1 MANKE
6 RFLSGKRKLAALS
19 GLSTDR
25 HVYLSPEET
34 EPNLGFVGEKTL
46 PIRDE
51 YYQLVT
57 VENGGQYDRYWQV
70 APSGILTTGL
80 TIFDEGGIVG
90 TGNSISK
97 LDFVGNIVNVTAN
110 NFGSISTITI
120 SPPGSASQ
128 IIFNDDGS
136 FAGTPYLL
144 VNSSGI
150 VTATDVFQI
159 GVGGTILSSKT
170 NGYIGIGSAIP
181 KYNLDIV
188 GNVKISGTI
197 VDAADGT
204 GSTGEL
210 LVKTA
215 AGGMQWQTANAVTS
229 GAGGTISQIQYHS
242 ASGTVGGADVF
253 WYDYTNDRI
262 GIGTQFPEVIFE
274 VVGNSKFSETTE
286 TKNLVVTGVSS
297 FVGVSTF
304 SDQIIIGAAVSTSDL
319 TVDGGSFVSGMSTA
333 TIFDGKVSKKAI
345 TEQVLTTSANGQND
359 LLLIYDAGNDNVRK
373 ISIEDATFQGL
384 QGIQGS
390 QGLQGTQG
398 TQAAQGTTGQQ
409 GIRGAQGIQ
418 GLQGIGAAGVQGVQ
432 GRQGIQGIQGVQGT
446 QGRQGNQGRQGRQ
459 GTQGTTGNQGIQGIS
474 GAQGNQA
481 SQGIQGIQGIQGRQ
495 GTQGIQGRQGY
506 QGIQGVQGIQ
516 GNQGL
521 QGLQGTTGAQGD
533 QGIQGIQGIQGV
545 GAQGVQ
551 GVQGGEGPQGQQGV
565 QGRQGIQGRQ
575 GLQGIQGIQGEQ
587 GIQGI
592 QGLQGNNGNDGA
604 QGIQGIQGIQGGQ
617 GIQGDNGVG
626 SQGIQG
632 IQGLLGL
639 QGPDGNQGVQGIQGL
654 QGIQGRQGVQGD
666 TGAGNQGIQGITGS
680 QGIQGLQGNQGI
692 SGVVGGQG
700 IQGIQGVQGI
710 QGTGAVGGVV
720 TGSIVWYAADKGGG
734 NYPTPP
740 SGFLY
745 CDGSSYGNVSN
756 LPGSGQYQDLY
767 NVIGYQY
774 GGSGQNFNVPDLRG
788 EFIRGYDDNK
798 GIDSGRG
805 FATSQGHQFQTHT
818 HDIPIHARGNGD
830 WSGGANDRPAA
841 DDPSFIRNVEGGSP
855 NATNGGNNG
864 SETRPRNINFLPII
878 KT

>member
-128 IIFNDDGS
+128 IIFNHDGS

-144 VNSSGI
+144 VNNSGI

-170 NGYIGIGSAIP
+170 NGNIGIGSAIP
-181 KYNLDIV
+181 KYDLDIV

-215 AGGMQWQTANAVTS
+215 TGGMQWQTANAVTS

-432 GRQGIQGIQGVQGT
+432 GQQGIQGIQGVQGT

-459 GTQGTTGNQGIQGIS
+459 GTTGNQGTTG
-474 GAQGNQA
+474 
-481 SQGIQGIQGIQGRQ
+481 SQGTQGRQGRQ
-495 GTQGIQGRQGY
+495 GTQGPGGPSTTINAASNSSDTSLHPVLVTSLGS
-506 QGIQGVQGIQ
+506 
-516 GNQGL
+516 NQ
-521 QGLQGTTGAQGD
+521 TARSNTTFNFNASTGAISATKFIGNGQELTNVTAATSYYYF
-533 QGIQGIQGIQGV
+533 GINKNKNDVSNYGKLSFTEVDSSTSVDYSEKNDFIRDSQPI
-545 GAQGVQ
+545 
-551 GVQGGEGPQGQQGV
+551 
-565 QGRQGIQGRQ
+565 
-575 GLQGIQGIQGEQ
+575 LQDFVAPG
-587 GIQGI
+587 
-592 QGLQGNNGNDGA
+592 
-604 QGIQGIQGIQGGQ
+604 
-617 GIQGDNGVG
+617 
-626 SQGIQG
+626 
-632 IQGLLGL
+632 
-639 QGPDGNQGVQGIQGL
+639 
-654 QGIQGRQGVQGD
+654 
-666 TGAGNQGIQGITGS
+666 GITAS
-680 QGIQGLQGNQGI
+680 
-692 SGVVGGQG
+692 
-700 IQGIQGVQGI
+700 
-710 QGTGAVGGVV
+710 
-720 TGSIVWYAADKGGG
+720 
-734 NYPTPP
+734 
-740 SGFLY
+740 
-745 CDGSSYGNVSN
+745 
-756 LPGSGQYQDLY
+756 
-767 NVIGYQY
+767 
-774 GGSGQNFNVPDLRG
+774 
-788 EFIRGYDDNK
+788 
-798 GIDSGRG
+798 IDS
-805 FATSQGHQFQTHT
+805 SGHLVL
-818 HDIPIHARGNGD
+818 N
-830 WSGGANDRPAA
+830 
-841 DDPSFIRNVEGGSP
+841 
-855 NATNGGNNG
+855 
-864 SETRPRNINFLPII
+864 L
-878 KT
+878 

>member
-1 MANKE
+1 MANKA
-6 RFLSGKRKLAALS
+6 RFLSGKRKLSTLS

-136 FAGTPYLL
+136 FDASPYLL

-170 NGYIGIGSAIP
+170 NGNIGIGSAIP
-181 KYNLDIV
+181 KYDLDIV
-188 GNVKISGTI
+188 GNVKISGAI
-197 VDAADGT
+197 VDAGDGT

-215 AGGMQWQTANAVTS
+215 TGGMQWQTANAVTS
-229 GAGGTISQIQYHS
+229 GAGGTVSQIQYHS

-253 WYDYTNDRI
+253 WYDYTNNRI
-262 GIGTQFPEVIFE
+262 GIGTQSPEVIFE

-286 TKNLVVTGVSS
+286 TKNLTVTGVSS
-297 FVGVSTF
+297 FTGVSTF
-304 SDQIIIGAAVSTSDL
+304 TTGVVVGSAVSSSNL

-333 TIFDGKVSKKAI
+333 SVFDGKVTKKAI
-345 TEQVLTTSANGQND
+345 TEQVQTSSADGAND
-359 LLLIYDAGNDNVRK
+359 LLLIYDADQDTTRS

-384 QGIQGS
+384 QGIQG
-390 QGLQGTQG
+390 QQGTQGRQG
-398 TQAAQGTTGQQ
+398 TQAAQGTTGE
-409 GIRGAQGIQ
+409 Q
-418 GLQGIGAAGVQGVQ
+418 GL
-432 GRQGIQGIQGVQGT
+432 QGIQGVQGIQGIGASGVQGVQGNQGIQGEQGIQGR

-459 GTQGTTGNQGIQGIS
+459 GRQGIQGNQGIQGIS

-481 SQGIQGIQGIQGRQ
+481 SQGIQGIQGVTGAQ
-495 GTQGIQGRQGY
+495 GTQGLQGRQGY

-521 QGLQGTTGAQGD
+521 QGVQGTTGAQGD

-565 QGRQGIQGRQ
+565 QGIQGVQ
-575 GLQGIQGIQGEQ
+575 GTQGFQGIQGIQGEQ

-592 QGLQGNNGNDGA
+592 QGVQGNTGEEGA
-604 QGIQGIQGIQGGQ
+604 QGIQGIQGPQGTQ

-639 QGPDGNQGVQGIQGL
+639 QGPDGNQGVQGIQGI
-654 QGIQGRQGVQGD
+654 QGIQGVLGVQGN
-666 TGAGNQGIQGITGS
+666 TGQGNQGIQGITGS

-720 TGSIVWYAADKGGG
+720 TGSIVWYAGDKGSGS
-734 NYPTPP
+734 YPTPP

-745 CDGSSYGNVSN
+745 CDGASYGNISN
-756 LPGSGQYQDLY
+756 NPGIGQHQDLY
-767 NVIGYQY
+767 NAIGFQY
-774 GGSGQNFNVPDLRG
+774 GGSGQNFSVPDLRG
-788 EFIRGYDDNK
+788 EFIRGYDDAK
-798 GIDSGRG
+798 GVDSGRA
-805 FATSQGHQFQTHT
+805 FASSQSHQFQTHT
-818 HDIPIHARGNGD
+818 HDIPIHALGNSD

-841 DDPSFIRNVEGGSP
+841 DDSSFIRNVEGGSP

>member
-1 MANKE
+1 MGNKE
-6 RFLSGKRKLAALS
+6 RFLSGRRKLTPLT

-46 PIRDE
+46 PLRDE

-70 APSGILTTGL
+70 APSGILTTGIS
-80 TIFDEGGIVG
+80 IFDEGGLVG
-90 TGNSISK
+90 TGNSINK
-97 LDFVGNIVNVTAN
+97 LNFVGNIIQASAN
-110 NFGSISTITI
+110 DFGSISTITI
-120 SPPGSASQ
+120 SPPGNASNV
-128 IIFNDDGS
+128 IFNDDGT

-150 VTATDVFQI
+150 ATATDVFHI
-159 GVGGTILSSKT
+159 GVGGTILASKT
-170 NGYIGIGSAIP
+170 NGYIGIGSVIP
-181 KYNLDIV
+181 RYELDIA
-188 GNVKISGTI
+188 GNVKISGAI
-197 VDAADGT
+197 IDSSDGT

-210 LVKTA
+210 LIKTA
-215 AGGMQWQTANAVTS
+215 TGGMEWQTANAVTS
-229 GAGGTISQIQYHS
+229 GAGGTIGQMQYHTP
-242 ASGTVGGADVF
+242 AATVGGADNF
-253 WYDYTNDRI
+253 WFDYINNRV
-262 GIGTQFPEVIFE
+262 GIGTQFPEVLFE
-274 VVGNSKFSETTE
+274 VQGDSKFVDGTLEAKDLT
-286 TKNLVVTGVSS
+286 VTGVSS
-297 FVGVSTF
+297 FIGVSTF
-304 SDQIIIGAAVSTSDL
+304 TTGVVIGSGVSTSDL
-319 TVDGGSFVSGMSTA
+319 TVEGGSFVSGISTS
-333 TIFDGKVSKKAI
+333 TVFDGRVSKRAI
-345 TEQVLTTSANGQND
+345 TDQVLTTSADGQTD
-359 LLLIYDAGNDNVRK
+359 LLLVYDADQDNVRK

-384 QGIQGS
+384 QGIQGR
-390 QGLQGTQG
+390 QGIQGTQG

-432 GRQGIQGIQGVQGT
+432 GRQGIQGIQGIQGT
-446 QGRQGNQGRQGRQ
+446 QGRQGNQGRQGVQGRQ
-459 GTQGTTGNQGIQGIS
+459 GTFGNQGIQGIS

-533 QGIQGIQGIQGV
+533 QGIQGIQGIQGA

-551 GVQGGEGPQGQQGV
+551 GVQGDFGPQGF
-565 QGRQGIQGRQ
+565 QGIQGNQ
-575 GLQGIQGIQGEQ
+575 GLQGI
-587 GIQGI
+587 
-592 QGLQGNNGNDGA
+592 DG
-604 QGIQGIQGIQGGQ
+604 
-617 GIQGDNGVG
+617 
-626 SQGIQG
+626 S
-632 IQGLLGL
+632 
-639 QGPDGNQGVQGIQGL
+639 QGVQGIQGL

-720 TGSIVWYAADKGGG
+720 TGSIVWYAGDKGGG
-734 NYPTPP
+734 SYPNPP

-745 CDGSSYGNVSN
+745 CDGSSYGNISN
-756 LPGSGQYQDLY
+756 FPSGGQYQDLF
-767 NVIGYQY
+767 NAIGYQY

-788 EFIRGYDDNK
+788 EFIRGYDDSR
-798 GIDSGRG
+798 GVDSGRG
-805 FATSQGHQFQTHT
+805 FATYQQHQFQTHT
-818 HDIPIHARGNGD
+818 HDIPIHAVGNQD
-830 WSGGANDRPAA
+830 WSGGINDRPAA
-841 DDPSFIRNVEGGSP
+841 DDASFIRNVEGGAP
-855 NATNGGNNG
+855 NASNGGFNG
-864 SETRPRNINFLPII
+864 AETRPRNINFLPII

>member
-1 MANKE
+1 MGTKE
-6 RFLSGKRKLAALS
+6 RFLSGKRKLTPLT

-46 PIRDE
+46 PLRDE

-70 APSGILTTGL
+70 APSGILTTGIS
-80 TIFDEGGIVG
+80 IFDEGGLVG
-90 TGNSISK
+90 TGNSINK
-97 LDFVGNIVNVTAN
+97 LNFVGNIVNVTAN

-120 SPPGSASQ
+120 SPPGSDSQ

-144 VNSSGI
+144 VNNSGI

-170 NGYIGIGSAIP
+170 NGNIGIGSAIP
-181 KYNLDIV
+181 KYDLDIA

-197 VDAADGT
+197 IDSTDGT
-204 GSTGEL
+204 GNTGEL

-215 AGGMQWQTANAVTS
+215 TGGMEWQTANAVTS
-229 GAGGTISQIQYHS
+229 GAGGDISQIQYHS
-242 ASGTVGGADVF
+242 ASGLVDGADVF
-253 WYDYTNDRI
+253 WYDYTNNRI

-286 TKNLVVTGVSS
+286 TKNLTVTGVSS

-304 SDQIIIGAAVSTSDL
+304 SDQIVIGAAVSTSDL

-390 QGLQGTQG
+390 QGLQGLQG

-521 QGLQGTTGAQGD
+521 QGIQGNTGTQGQ
-533 QGIQGIQGIQGV
+533 QGIQSIQGIQGA

-551 GVQGGEGPQGQQGV
+551 GVQGDFGP
-565 QGRQGIQGRQ
+565 QGRQGIQGPQ
-575 GLQGIQGIQGEQ
+575 GLQGIQGFQGLQGIQGNQ

-604 QGIQGIQGIQGGQ
+604 QGIQGIQGIQGRQ

-632 IQGLLGL
+632 IQGLLGI
-639 QGPDGNQGVQGIQGL
+639 QGPDGTQGVQGIQGI
-654 QGIQGRQGVQGD
+654 QGIQGVLGVQGQ
-666 TGAGNQGIQGITGS
+666 TGDGNQGIQGITGS

-720 TGSIVWYAADKGGG
+720 TGSIVWYAGDKGGG
-734 NYPTPP
+734 SYPTPP

-756 LPGSGQYQDLY
+756 FPASGQYQDLY
-767 NVIGYQY
+767 NAIGYQY

-788 EFIRGYDDNK
+788 EFIRGYDDAR

-805 FATSQGHQFQTHT
+805 FATTQGHQFQTHT

-830 WSGGANDRPAA
+830 WSGGASDRPAA
-841 DDPSFIRNVEGGSP
+841 DDPSFIRNVEGGLP

-864 SETRPRNINFLPII
+864 TETRPRNINFLPII